1 MTTRVAQALRLCLV
15 TDAAACAPRNLADV
29 VRAAVR
35 GGVTSVQLR
44 EKQLSTRAF
53 VARARLL
60 QEVLSEA
67 PRKVPLIIND
77 RVDVALACAA
87 DGVHVGQSDMDA
99 ATVRRLLPDAIIGL
113 SVESAA
119 DARAVAGEALPV
131 DYLGVSP
138 VFATPTKT
146 DTAQPLRRLSRREP
160 GVRDADQD
168 RHRAAAGARGP
179 RGDPGAD
186 VAAAGSDRRHRRG
199 QCRRRAGRRRR
210 RAGRRQRD
218 LRGCRS

>member
-1 MTTRVAQALRLCLV
+1 MTSRIAQALRLCLV
-15 TDAAACAPRNLADV
+15 TDAAACAPRDLADV

-44 EKQLSTRAF
+44 EKQLWTRAF

-67 PRKVPLIIND
+67 PEKVPLIIND

-87 DGVHVGQSDMDA
+87 DGVHVGQSDMH
-99 ATVRRLLPDAIIGL
+99 ATDVRRLLPDAIIGL

-119 DARAVAGEALPV
+119 DARAVAAEALPV

-146 DTAQPLRRLSRREP
+146 DTAPPLGLAGLAAIRALTSLP
-160 GVRDADQD
+160 LVAIGGIAAANAADVL
-168 RHRAAAGARGP
+168 AAGADGL
-179 RGDPGAD
+179 A
-186 VAAAGSDRRHRRG
+186 VVSAICAAADPEAAAERL
-199 QCRRRAGRRRR
+199 AFI
-210 RAGRRQRD
+210 
-218 LRGCRS
+218 LRSSERPR

>member
-15 TDAAACAPRNLADV
+15 TDAAACAPRDLADV

-44 EKQLSTRAF
+44 EKRLETRAF

-67 PRKVPLIIND
+67 PEKVPLIIND

-87 DGVHVGQSDMDA
+87 DGVHVGQSDMH
-99 ATVRRLLPDAIIGL
+99 ATIVRRLLPDAIIGM

-119 DARAVAGEALPV
+119 DARAVAVEALPV

-146 DTAQPLRRLSRREP
+146 DTAPPLGLA
-160 GVRDADQD
+160 GLAAI
-168 RHRAAAGARGP
+168 RALTSLPLVAIGGIAAANAAEVLAAGADGLAVVSAICAAT
-179 RGDPGAD
+179 DPE
-186 VAAAGSDRRHRRG
+186 AAAERL
-199 QCRRRAGRRRR
+199 AII
-210 RAGRRQRD
+210 
-218 LRGCRS
+218 LRSSGHAR